1 MSMNAI
7 RQLNSGGL
15 KMKSN
20 FSAGSV
26 AANISAN
33 RGGMASLVRG
43 NSGGFGANGLFT
55 KSNPIGRGS
64 RYATAGQ
71 ISRMVN
77 RPAGQVRGY
86 AAPVGGSYTQSVSYQ
101 PSSSFNLGSTLGTL
115 AGMLPMAMMAINQ
128 LGGLK
133 SSNAAGGTPKSQGAA
148 LDNAISNAFSNYTP
162 IDAGAVGSA
171 GIATAS
177 SFGSSFD
184 SNYSSVEAYMK
195 SATMDPA
202 ALKTSAKNLV
212 SSAFNDVNNAE
223 ANFNI
228 LKGRQAD
235 AMSNQTKLQS
245 DLDAAETDKT
255 AANKEV
261 GTRQGVLKGAKEN
274 RARLDDVL
282 SKDNAEYKEACSD
295 LTAKENIKEQKQT
308 AVTECKTSLATAKS
322 GLTQAKANVA
332 SAQQSYDAIPSDA
345 EHSAQKA
352 AAKSALEAA
361 KDAEQKAQSA
371 VEDAEKKLNEAE
383 QELTDA
389 DKNVNEARDTKNQLL
404 EKLSKDDSACK
415 DAAKQCKEAESNV
428 ERAQKSYDAAKSTA
442 DTCQS
447 TYIEAKAAL
456 DDANGVVAQCKEYE
470 TQMKT
475 LKDNLVKA
483 TKLQEKANKAADK
496 YEKKHP
502 SATNNNNAGNINAN
516 AGVANNVDASNT
528 DASNVG
534 SGNPTNDPEIF
545 GGAIPE
551 VRVKGN
557 VKDLT
562 TVSDQYL
569 ENLLVGS
576 QQLGETDEVA
586 RIQAE
591 IDRRNALKGVTV

>member
-20 FSAGSV
+20 FSTGSV

-64 RYATAGQ
+64 KYASAGQ

-77 RPAGQVRGY
+77 RPAGQVRGLS
-86 AAPVGGSYTQSVSYQ
+86 APVVSGSYTRDISFQ
-101 PSSSFNLGSTLGTL
+101 PSNSANIGSVLGTL
-115 AGMLPMAMMAINQ
+115 AGMLPMAMMGINQ
-128 LGGLK
+128 LGGAK
-133 SSNAAGGTPKSQGAA
+133 AKSQGAA
-148 LDNAISNAFSNYTP
+148 IDNAMSNAFGNYTP
-162 IDAGAVGSA
+162 VDTGAIGAS

-177 SFGSSFD
+177 SFGSSFS

-195 SATMDPA
+195 SESMDPG
-202 ALKTSAKNLV
+202 ALRNSAKNLV

-245 DLDAAETDKT
+245 DLDAAETDKN

-282 SKDNAEYKEACSD
+282 SKDNAEYKSACSD

-308 AVTECKTSLATAKS
+308 AVSECKTSLATAKS
-322 GLTQAKANVA
+322 GLTQAQANVA
-332 SAQQSYDAIPSDA
+332 SAQQSYDAIPDDGK
-345 EHSAQKA
+345 HSAQKA

-371 VEDAEKKLNEAE
+371 VENAEQKLKDAET
-383 QELTDA
+383 ELTEA
-389 DKNVNEARDTKNQLL
+389 DKNVNAARDTKNQLL
-404 EKLSKDDSACK
+404 DKLSQDDSACK
-415 DAAKQCKEAESNV
+415 DAAKQCKDAESNV

-502 SATNNNNAGNINAN
+502 SATNNNNAGAVNASNAN
-516 AGVANNVDASNT
+516 AGASDAGNVADNT
-528 DASNVG
+528 DAGNTNAGNVG
-534 SGNPTNDPEIF
+534 QGADHTIN
-545 GGAIPE
+545 GGDIQE
-551 VRVKGN
+551 VIVKGK

-562 TVSDQYL
+562 TASDLYL
-569 ENLLVGS
+569 QNLLESSKRMGD
-576 QQLGETDEVA
+576 TAEVA
-586 RIQAE
+586 KIQAE
-591 IDRRNALKGVTV
+591 IDRRNAAKGVTV